1 MKNLAVLGS
10 TGSIG
15 QNALHIAALHP
26 DRFSV
31 SILAA
36 AYNISLL
43 AEQVIRFKPETAVV
57 MTEQGADELASLLRG
72 EKVPEILVGE
82 QGYMAAASSEN
93 ADTVLLA
100 MVGSAGLYPALAAVE
115 AGKTIALANK
125 ETLVMAGDIVME
137 KARRKNVS
145 VYPVDSEHSAI
156 YQCLLGNRREDF
168 EKIFLTASGGPFRNT
183 PFSDFASIVPGD
195 ALKHPNWDMGSKIS
209 IDSATLMNK
218 GLEIVEAVHLFDV
231 SPDCIQVL
239 IHPQSIVHSMVGF
252 KDKTV
257 IAQMGVPDMKG
268 AISFALSCPERLDI
282 GVDFPDFFSLQNL
295 TFEPVDREKFP
306 SVDFAFEAC
315 RKGGTMP
322 AVLNAANEVAVTLF
336 LEEKIRFTGIYDIIS
351 RCMGQHAL
359 IDKPDLSGI
368 IDADRWA
375 RDKALSLL

>member
-15 QNALHIAALHP
+15 QSALDIAALYP
-26 DRFSV
+26 DRFNV
-31 SILAA
+31 TVLAA

-57 MTEQGADELASLLRG
+57 MTEQGADELASGLKG
-72 EKVPEILVGE
+72 EHRPLILVGE
-82 QGYMAAASSEN
+82 EGYEAAASSEN

-100 MVGSAGLYPALAAVE
+100 MVGSAGLYPALAAVD
-115 AGKTIALANK
+115 AGKAIALANK

-156 YQCLLGNRREDF
+156 YQCLMGNRRVDF

-183 PFSDFASIVPGD
+183 PVSDFKGITPED
-195 ALKHPNWDMGSKIS
+195 ALRHPTWDMGCKIT

-231 SPDCIQVL
+231 SPDRIEVL

-268 AISFALSCPERLDI
+268 AISFALSCPERMDI
-282 GVDFPDFFSLQNL
+282 GVDFPDFFSLGSL

-306 SVDFAFEAC
+306 SVDLAFEAC
-315 RKGGTMP
+315 QKGGTMP

-336 LEEKIRFTGIYDIIS
+336 LERKIRFPGIYGIIS
-351 RCMGQHAL
+351 ECMGLHTT
-359 IDKPDLSGI
+359 IDNPDLSGI
-368 IDADRWA
+368 INADRWA

>member
-231 SPDCIQVL
+231 SPDRIQVL

-295 TFEPVDREKFP
+295 TFEPLDREKFP

>member
-183 PFSDFASIVPGD
+183 PLSDFASIVPGD

-231 SPDCIQVL
+231 SPDRIQVL